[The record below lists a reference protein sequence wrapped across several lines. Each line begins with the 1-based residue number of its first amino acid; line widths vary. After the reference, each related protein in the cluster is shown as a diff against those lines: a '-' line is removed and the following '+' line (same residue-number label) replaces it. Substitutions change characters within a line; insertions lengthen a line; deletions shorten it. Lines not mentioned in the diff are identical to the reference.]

1 MFLPKSVTTAA
12 EWQLIDFQQRALVS
26 EPAAAAGTCRAQH
39 GPVPQDELWLVD
51 RMVVSTDST
60 LSTNST
66 ASLYIDAVD
75 PARMIDGSRS
85 GNFDVADLAAA
96 IQLPGGTI
104 LICEWEGVSTGAR
117 GTLRL
122 QYQLLRKPTP

>member
-1 MFLPKSVTTAA
+1 MFLPVSTASA
-12 EWQLIDFQQRALVS
+12 RDWQLVDFQQRALVS
-26 EPAAAAGTCRAQH
+26 EPAAAGVCRVQH

-60 LSTNST
+60 TATT
-66 ASLYIDAVD
+66 ASLYVDAID
-75 PARMIDGSRS
+75 PARMIDGSQS

-96 IQLPGGTI
+96 IQLAGGTI
-104 LICEWEGVSTGAR
+104 LLCEWTRATAGAR

-122 QYQLLRKPTP
+122 QYQLLRKPLEGG